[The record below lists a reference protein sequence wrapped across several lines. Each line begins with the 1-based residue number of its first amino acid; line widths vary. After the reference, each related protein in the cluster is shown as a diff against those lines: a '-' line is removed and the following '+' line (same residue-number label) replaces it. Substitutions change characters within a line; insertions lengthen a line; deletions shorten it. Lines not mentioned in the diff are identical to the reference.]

1 MRVAF
6 FLQYNTFNEAIR
18 IKTSQEQMFSET

>member
-6 FLQYNTFNEAIR
+6 FLQYKTFNEAIR
-18 IKTSQEQMFSET
+18 VKTSQEQMFSQT